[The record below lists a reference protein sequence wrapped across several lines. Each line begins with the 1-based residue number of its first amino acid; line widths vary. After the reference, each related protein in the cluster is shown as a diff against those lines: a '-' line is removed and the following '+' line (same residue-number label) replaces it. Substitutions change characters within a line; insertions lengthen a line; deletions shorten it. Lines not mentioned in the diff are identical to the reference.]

1 MVIELGC
8 SGLHFETQTDT
19 QVSETYNYW
28 VELAPLY
35 IELKKSKKK
44 HTLLLNQCV
53 LTFHLT
59 FVPCLLLC
67 HSDFFL
73 DESDSFLW

>member
-35 IELKKSKKK
+35 IELKKSKKNIRYCS
-44 HTLLLNQCV
+44 TNV
-53 LTFHLT
+53 
-59 FVPCLLLC
+59 
-67 HSDFFL
+67 S
-73 DESDSFLW
+73 